1 MKRTWMQFFRSEE
14 GSVIPLVGFAFLVLV
29 GSVGLAIDI
38 SRRELAQAKLSSA
51 LDAAGLAAGSTV
63 NTTNLTTE
71 VNKYFYANYPVGY
84 LGTSVTSLTAV
95 VSANNTIINLTA
107 DGTLPTTFGKV
118 FGVMT
123 MPLHAESEITRST
136 KGMELV
142 LVMDNT
148 GSMGDNN
155 KLEDMKTAA
164 KSLVDILYGSDNT
177 VDDLW
182 VGVVPFSQTVNIGS
196 SHTSW
201 MNTSYMNGLAWG
213 PTSWGG
219 CVDARYTGR
228 DVNDD
233 PPASEKFK
241 AYYWPDDSNNDWI
254 RTNGQYRTVS
264 STLGPNKNCPEPV
277 LPMVAEKST
286 VKASIDAMEARGNTH
301 VGYGAVW
308 GWRML
313 SPRWRGLWGGQMNT
327 NSLPLDY
334 NTPLMNKAVVILT
347 DGMNTM
353 DNTSRTAYWYLSN
366 GRLGS
371 TNQSNAVTALNNK
384 LSSVCT
390 SMKSHGIII
399 YTVAFD
405 NPGSSIE
412 TLLQNCASDPSYYFD
427 SPTGSDLQ
435 QAFRV
440 IGDSLSNLRISH

>member
-1 MKRTWMQFFRSEE
+1 MTLMQFFRSEK
-14 GSVIPLVGFAFLVLV
+14 GAVLPLVGLAFFILF
-29 GSVGLAIDI
+29 GAVGLAIDI
-38 SRRELAQAKLSSA
+38 SRRELAQAKLSNS

-63 NTTNLTTE
+63 NTTNVETE
-71 VNKYFYANYPVGY
+71 VNKYFYVNYPVGY
-84 LGTSVTSLTAV
+84 MGSTITSLTSE
-95 VSANNTIINLTA
+95 VSQNNTVITLTA
-107 DGTLPTTFGKV
+107 EGNVPTVFGKI
-118 FGVMT
+118 FGFFNMAIA
-123 MPLHAESEITRST
+123 AESEITRST

-148 GSMGDNN
+148 GSMGSNN
-155 KLEDMKTAA
+155 KLEDMQSAA
-164 KSLVDILYGSDNT
+164 TELLNILYGPDDT

-182 VGVVPFSQTVNIGS
+182 VGIVPFSQAVNVGT
-196 SHTSW
+196 SHSAW
-201 MNTSYMNGLAWG
+201 MNASYLAGRNWG

-228 DVNDD
+228 DITDD
-233 PPASEKFK
+233 PPSSELFR
-241 AYYWPDDSNNDWI
+241 AYYWPDDSNNDW
-254 RTNGQYRTVS
+254 RRDDGTYRS
-264 STLGPNKNCPEPV
+264 INSTRGPNKSCPEPM

-286 VKASIDAMEARGNTH
+286 AIDTINDMQAVGNTH
-301 VGYGAVW
+301 VGQGAVW

-347 DGMNTM
+347 DGQNTM
-353 DNTSRTAYWYLSN
+353 DNSNRTAYWYLSN

-384 LSSVCT
+384 LTSVCT
-390 SMKSHGIII
+390 SMKSRGIIV

-405 NPGSSIE
+405 NPGASIE
-412 TLLQNCASDPSYYFD
+412 TLMRNCASDPSYYFD

-435 QAFRV
+435 QAFRL